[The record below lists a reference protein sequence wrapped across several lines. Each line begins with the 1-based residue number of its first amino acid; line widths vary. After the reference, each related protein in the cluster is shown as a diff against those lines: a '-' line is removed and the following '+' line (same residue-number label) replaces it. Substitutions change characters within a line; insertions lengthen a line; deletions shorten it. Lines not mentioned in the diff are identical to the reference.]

1 MSSPSKS
8 YDVIIAGGGPAG
20 SSAAIHL
27 ATRNFSVLLLEKG
40 KFPRPKLCG
49 EFISPECIQHFEKL
63 GVAIQMQSS
72 HPALIK
78 ETIFFS
84 RRGRKTVVPSNWFG
98 GAAALGLSRASMD
111 DNLLS
116 RARTVGVDVVDE
128 TTVTRVLEDK
138 DGVSGV
144 RVKNNSGDCEYI
156 ARIVVDATGRTRS
169 LARRVEGRLSKR
181 PKLVAFKAHLEN
193 TNASLTACEIY
204 SYPGGYG
211 GISTVEND
219 LSNLC
224 FIIDA
229 AHVREASSDPE
240 TVLHR
245 NVMLNPRAAFTLRD
259 ARVRSEWLSVAIE
272 SFGRYRPSPI
282 RGLLAIGDAAS
293 FIDPFTGSGM
303 LMALESGDLV
313 AQTIVRHGYKLK
325 HQVDGVEQLCADY
338 SRAYRNNFD
347 SRLRICSMLRRVAF
361 RPLLAQLTISVC
373 ASSDRLSNWLARAT
387 RSNLKQNTTSIASLK

>member
-1 MSSPSKS
+1 MSTAGKS

-27 ATRNFSVLLLEKG
+27 ASRDFSVLLVEKR

-63 GVAIQMQSS
+63 GVTDQMHLS

-78 ETIFFS
+78 ETVFFS
-84 RRGRKTVVPSNWFG
+84 RRGRKTVVPSSWFG
-98 GAAALGLSRASMD
+98 GGAALGLSRATMD
-111 DNLLS
+111 DNLLN
-116 RARTVGVDVVDE
+116 RARTVGVDVLDGA
-128 TTVTRVLEDK
+128 TVTKVLEDE
-138 DGVSGV
+138 DGACGV
-144 RVKNNSGDCEYI
+144 GVKNGNGDFEYR
-156 ARIVVDATGRTRS
+156 ARIVVDATGRSRS
-169 LARRVEGRLSKR
+169 LARKVETRLSQK

-193 TNASLTACEIY
+193 TNAPLTACEIY

-211 GISTVEND
+211 GLSTVEKG

-224 FIIDA
+224 FIVNA
-229 AHVREASSDPE
+229 AHVKEASSDPE
-240 TVLHR
+240 TALR
-245 NVMLNPRAAFTLRD
+245 RSVMLNPRAAFTLRD
-259 ARVRSEWLSVAIE
+259 ARVCTEWLSVAIE

-313 AQTIVRHGYKLK
+313 AQTIVRHEHKLGDR
-325 HQVDGVEQLCADY
+325 VDGVEQLCFDY
-338 SRAYRNNFD
+338 SNAYRKKFD
-347 SRLRICSMLRRVAF
+347 SRLRICGMLRRVAF

-373 ASSDRLSNWLARAT
+373 ASSDHFSNWLARAT
-387 RSNLKQNTTSIASLK
+387 RSNLRQNTASTFSLK